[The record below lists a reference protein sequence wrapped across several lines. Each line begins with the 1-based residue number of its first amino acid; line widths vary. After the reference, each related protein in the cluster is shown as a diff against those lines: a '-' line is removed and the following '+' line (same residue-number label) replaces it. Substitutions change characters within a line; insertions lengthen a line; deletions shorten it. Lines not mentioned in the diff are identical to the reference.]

1 MALPII
7 LSVGIG
13 ILTGGLMV
21 YLLGRS
27 FGGGGSGGGSQT
39 IGYVERDAENM
50 LAKAGYQII
59 EKRPRG
65 TVIAKIDGQERFGY
79 LEADYLVAK
88 NKRNFAVLV
97 KTGEGEVDLNEENLR
112 QKLLAY
118 DYAFAPDA
126 MLLLDMNKG
135 ELHTVYFRFPRE
147 GDMDRF
153 FKFMIAL
160 FIVAL
165 VIGIIWVLSVLKVF

>member
-1 MALPII
+1 MEIQII
-7 LSVGIG
+7 LSIGIG
-13 ILTGGLMV
+13 ILTGGLLV
-21 YLLGRS
+21 YVLGRS
-27 FGGGGSGGGSQT
+27 FKGAGFGSGSQS
-39 IGYVERDAENM
+39 IGYAERDAENM
-50 LAKAGYQII
+50 LARAGYQIV

-79 LEADYLVAK
+79 LEADYLAAK

-112 QKLLAY
+112 QKLLAH
-118 DYAFAPDA
+118 DYVFAPDA
-126 MLLLDMNKG
+126 MLVADLNRG

-147 GDMDRF
+147 GDMDKF
-153 FKFMIAL
+153 FKFLIAL
-160 FIVAL
+160 FIIAL